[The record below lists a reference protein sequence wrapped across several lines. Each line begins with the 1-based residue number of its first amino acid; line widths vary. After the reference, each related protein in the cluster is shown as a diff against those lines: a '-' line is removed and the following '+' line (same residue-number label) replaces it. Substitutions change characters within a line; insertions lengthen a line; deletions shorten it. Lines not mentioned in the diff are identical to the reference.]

1 MLMRWRF
8 VLAVLLSML
17 SVGTWKATAWGH
29 KAGASTVM
37 AGVNHG
43 EGSSAIPAGTILP
56 VRLEKALSLKDAQRG
71 QTIEAK
77 IAQDVPL
84 LDGTKIPMKSQV
96 RASIVSL
103 ENDTDGPGAKLTMKF
118 DRLEDRKET
127 LNITTYLRAIASSRA
142 VQSAQLPH
150 SGADMGSPGGW
161 SDTVQIGGDLRFGDG
176 GEVRDRAKQ
185 KVGKGV
191 AGGVLVHINPNP
203 ALGCDG
209 PNGNDYPQALWVFS
223 SDACGVYDLKGVKI
237 AHAGKG
243 EPIGEITLHFEKE
256 GMRLEAGAGILLRVV
271 SKP

>member
-1 MLMRWRF
+1 MFMRRRF
-8 VLAVLLSML
+8 VLSVLLSVL
-17 SVGTWKATAWGH
+17 SVGAWKATAWGH
-29 KAGASTVM
+29 KTAASTVL
-37 AGVNHG
+37 ASVNRV
-43 EGSSAIPAGTILP
+43 ETSSAVPAGTILP
-56 VRLEKALSLKDAQRG
+56 LRLEKAISLKDAQRG
-71 QTIEAK
+71 QAVESK

-84 LDGTKIPMKSQV
+84 PDGTKIPMKSQV
-96 RASIVSL
+96 RGSIVSFDT
-103 ENDTDGPGAKLTMKF
+103 DTDGPGAKLTLKF
-118 DRLEDRKET
+118 DRLDDRKET

-176 GEVRDRAKQ
+176 GEVRNRAKQ

-191 AGGVLVHINPNP
+191 VGGVLVHVSANL

-209 PNGNDYPQALWVFS
+209 PNGSDYPQALWVFS
-223 SDACGVYDLKGVKI
+223 SDACGVYDLKNVEV

-243 EPIGEITLHFEKE
+243 EPVGEITLHFEKE
-256 GMRLEAGAGILLRVV
+256 DMRVEAGAGILLRVV